1 MAKRDLKTNDRYY
14 WSYCW
19 CIVRTWICPASQLGT
34 LETLYAK
41 RLTTKPFAS
50 DSHSHKLRGYGL
62 DSADLLVINHAV
74 PKPSVMWMHRRT
86 AMTQWK
92 PASNGNENKDAAQV
106 VTSKPKH
113 HHKTE
118 TMALGWC
125 MRWGTCGFQMQIA
138 KNTRAEFFSFPS
150 PGLLSLRCSIGL
162 CQFVGNRCPHPT
174 VAILFVPPPVGQVE
188 PGQSATHKMQWQHQ
202 TIKAANGDGQRSFGN
217 FPLWI
222 SSSGDLERRLC
233 SWERFKCN

>member
-1 MAKRDLKTNDRYY
+1 MAKHDLKTNDRYY

-50 DSHSHKLRGYGL
+50 DFHSHKLWGYGL

-150 PGLLSLRCSIGL
+150 PGFVIPPLQHWPLPIRWKPLSTSNC
-162 CQFVGNRCPHPT
+162 CYPFCAPT
-174 VAILFVPPPVGQVE
+174 CRPSWAWAVRHTQNAVAT
-188 PGQSATHKMQWQHQ
+188 S
-202 TIKAANGDGQRSFGN
+202 NN
-217 FPLWI
+217 
-222 SSSGDLERRLC
+222 
-233 SWERFKCN
+233 